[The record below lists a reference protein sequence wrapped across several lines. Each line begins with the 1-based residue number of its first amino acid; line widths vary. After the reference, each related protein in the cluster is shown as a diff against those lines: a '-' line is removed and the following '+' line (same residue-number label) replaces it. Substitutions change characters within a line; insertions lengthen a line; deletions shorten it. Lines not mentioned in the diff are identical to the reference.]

1 MQNKTIHELIAD
13 FLEYNATERERFIYR
28 TMVGLDEIVY
38 DDDYRYILNYPGGK
52 VLTRQTFGKHREKL
66 RWKIKGMTLH
76 ADPPR
81 PAYSIK

>member
-1 MQNKTIHELIAD
+1 MPNKTIHELIAD

-38 DDDYRYILNYPGGK
+38 DDDYRYCLNYPGGK
-52 VLTRQTFGKHREKL
+52 VVTRQTFGTHRQKLKH
-66 RWKIKGMTLH
+66 KIKGMTLH

-81 PAYSIK
+81 PAYAIK